1 MFTIVGKL
9 KGIVGASAM
18 EDTTELAGDGSVTLL
33 TYSLNKQYT
42 VVKGNQLKF
51 ISTVVRSLHIDK
63 DTVYCKQYL

>member
-18 EDTTELAGDGSVTLL
+18 EDTTELAGDGSVAL

-42 VVKGNQLKF
+42 VVKGKQLNNIYSGKEL
-51 ISTVVRSLHIDK
+51 TH
-63 DTVYCKQYL
+63 